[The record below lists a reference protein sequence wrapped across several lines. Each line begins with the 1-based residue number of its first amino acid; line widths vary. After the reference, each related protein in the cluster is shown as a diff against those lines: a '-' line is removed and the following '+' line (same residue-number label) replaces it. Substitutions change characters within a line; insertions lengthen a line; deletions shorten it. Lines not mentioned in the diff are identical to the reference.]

1 MNNPWNFFADSF
13 LAIWY
18 WFSCKK
24 KKNIFVAIS
33 LYSIFFLQDIDMQG

>member
-18 WFSCKK
+18 WFYCE
-24 KKNIFVAIS
+24 NIFVAIC
-33 LYSIFFLQDIDMQG
+33 LYSIIFLQDIDMKG

>member
-18 WFSCKK
+18 WFSCE
-24 KKNIFVAIS
+24 NVFVAIS
-33 LYSIFFLQDIDMQG
+33 LYSIIFLQDIDKQG